1 MKPLLALQIRNA
13 LKQNKWLPQNVETI
27 DYKHAHQPDSVKS
40 LEKEYLPIINL
51 QDRQVLSLEIIL
63 TFRRNKWH
71 T

>member
-40 LEKEYLPIINL
+40 LEKEYLPY
-51 QDRQVLSLEIIL
+51 
-63 TFRRNKWH
+63 H
-71 T
+71 